1 MNYELRIKKSRNNA
15 GYTLI
20 ETLIAVALFIIVVTI
35 GMGAL
40 LNANAL
46 YNKSKNMRSVMDNLS
61 FTMEDMS
68 RNLRTGYNYQCF
80 NGTSGQTTVTLNN
93 AVTGSTS
100 TGYPRSCASGWAI
113 AFEPANGNIAT
124 YGTASADQWAYT
136 ISNGAI
142 FKSTDGGQTFVQMTP
157 SEVVIDNTASS
168 FSVLGAESPSA
179 GDYQQPFVT
188 IHLVG
193 KITYGS
199 SNNNVVTPFSLQTSI
214 SQRQTDI

>member
-1 MNYELRIKKSRNNA
+1 MQYITYNTKHLKKNLKRG

-46 YNKSKNMRSVMDNLS
+46 YNKSKNMRSIMDNLS

-68 RNLRTGYNYQCF
+68 RNLRTGENYQCF
-80 NGTSGQTTVTLNN
+80 DASHGGVPSLATTHI
-93 AVTGSTS
+93 S
-100 TGYPRSCASGWAI
+100 YPRSCANGWAI
-113 AFEPANGNIAT
+113 AFEPANGDTST
-124 YGTASADQWAYT
+124 YGKANADQWVYT
-136 ISNGAI
+136 ISSGAI
-142 FKSTDGGQTFVQMTP
+142 YKSTNGGATGSFVQLTP
-157 SEVVIDNTASS
+157 KEVVIDATASS
-168 FSVLGAESPSA
+168 FSVLGAESPSS

-193 KITYGS
+193 KITYGT
-199 SNNNVVTPFSLQTSI
+199 NNNVVTPFSLQTSV